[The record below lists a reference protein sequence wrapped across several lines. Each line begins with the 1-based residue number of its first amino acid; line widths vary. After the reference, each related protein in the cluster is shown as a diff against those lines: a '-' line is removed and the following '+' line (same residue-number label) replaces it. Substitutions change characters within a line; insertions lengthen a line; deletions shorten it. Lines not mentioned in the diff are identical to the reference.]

1 MTGVH
6 GGQKIRVNDFKVLAA
21 DIQEGLTRAVRSG
34 VSTLDPISAQ
44 EGTVAHSG
52 DLITWVT
59 LAAIFGGAAALYGWL
74 FWSKTRALWRAMV
87 RLRDR
92 IDRSRRW

>member
-1 MTGVH
+1 VTGVH

-44 EGTVAHSG
+44 EGTVANSA
-52 DLITWVT
+52 T
-59 LAAIFGGAAALYGWL
+59 
-74 FWSKTRALWRAMV
+74 
-87 RLRDR
+87 
-92 IDRSRRW
+92 